1 MRRSTYSR
9 SCSRRW
15 HLAAWSTASPAPAGS
30 EAAIPAW
37 IPLAVG
43 VVAMA
48 AFVARQIQLQAHDKA
63 LLDLRTFASRDF
75 TISVTMFVI
84 MMMAIFGTIIL
95 LPIYMQNVRGLSTLQ
110 TGLLLMPGGL
120 LMGLLGPYVGRVYDC
135 IGPRPLVVPGAIAVS
150 AVLWA
155 MIIINEF
162 VRFVYACM

>member
-1 MRRSTYSR
+1 
-9 SCSRRW
+9 
-15 HLAAWSTASPAPAGS
+15 
-30 EAAIPAW
+30 
-37 IPLAVG
+37 
-43 VVAMA
+43 MA